1 MVNEFIA
8 TYNYIHNIG
17 NEFYFQTNY
26 KAPLG
31 KIIKLNIDKPEFE
44 NWVDIIPEHNKN
56 VIQKADA
63 SKYGT
68 VILVNYMEN
77 AAEKMKIFGFDGKH
91 LHDVEMPGYGA
102 VPMSSGTVFDNEWF
116 FKFQTFTD
124 PGSVYRLD
132 MNTYDVSILRRP
144 KLDHLSLNISDFTT
158 DQVWYESKDG
168 TKVPMFLIRKKSV
181 LPDIKKAPENPIP
194 TILYGYGGFGVPQT
208 PHFSLMNLIFMNNV
222 NGMYV
227 VANIRGGGEFGE
239 QWHKSAVQEKR

>member
-1 MVNEFIA
+1 
-8 TYNYIHNIG
+8 
-17 NEFYFQTNY
+17 
-26 KAPLG
+26 
-31 KIIKLNIDKPEFE
+31 
-44 NWVDIIPEHNKN
+44 
-56 VIQKADA
+56 
-63 SKYGT
+63 
-68 VILVNYMEN
+68 
-77 AAEKMKIFGFDGKH
+77 
-91 LHDVEMPGYGA
+91 
-102 VPMSSGTVFDNEWF
+102 
-116 FKFQTFTD
+116 
-124 PGSVYRLD
+124 

-144 KLDHLSLNISDFTT
+144 KLDHLSINISDFTT

-239 QWHKSAVQEKR
+239 QWHKSAVQEKRQTSFDDFIAAAEHLHIQGYTDNKHLVSLGGSNGGTLVAVTAN